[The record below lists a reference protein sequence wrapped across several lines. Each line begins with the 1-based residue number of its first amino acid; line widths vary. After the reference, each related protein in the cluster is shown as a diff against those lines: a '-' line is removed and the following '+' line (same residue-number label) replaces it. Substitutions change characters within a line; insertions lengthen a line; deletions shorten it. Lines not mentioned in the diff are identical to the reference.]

1 MKKTFLVLAAI
12 SMLSLHCVKVV
23 AQFGS
28 TAAAVAALVKAGCEI
43 YDRIPDASYAITVV
57 GTDNTVAYTTASSC
71 EQALRYAY
79 DILDSGKAKRVTIVS
94 EYPTVHSSCKN
105 NTYTPS
111 DLKLLRDIMN

>member
-1 MKKTFLVLAAI
+1 MKRIFLVLAAI

-23 AQFGS
+23 AQFG